1 MHQVAR
7 FDAHFVLAL
16 FIKGEWQFRH
26 AQIALAVGGVFQ
38 ELAGLLAQIAWRR
51 ADVAAVGGF
60 KHDEARRLL
69 AIFSLIEGHAIH
81 DPLRNDHIVLRSKLQ
96 RAEHGVHRART
107 KVDEDAFI
115 THGVLVEV
123 IHLLRRDAHG
133 HFHIGVAKHHHAAS
147 DRVAL
152 GWHDRGLQVTHAH
165 DIRLDVLHLGAV
177 QRLPTNHLRRR
188 IDVVKRGGW
197 TNETFGSEDFFA
209 VKRAVGAA
217 ELHVALLRNLAEFR
231 VVGHGSGSVRV
242 TPTFGARTMT
252 DETSVNSPVSAPLE
266 APALLAE
273 RPEWIVI
280 SKPAGWHTV
289 ARSGASAG
297 ADEGASI
304 IPTVEEWLRTQRPE
318 HAAIPEAGIV
328 HRLDL
333 GTSGCLVAAR
343 SVEAY
348 ERLRAAVGS
357 AAGARKTYLA
367 LAVSGIAEV
376 GSFRYYFVSRHKG
389 SRKVTVATE
398 GGAPECGRCRWQV
411 QKRLVDGI
419 HDLVE
424 VELVGRGRRHQIRA
438 GLAHLGYPLAGDA
451 LYGGSTTV
459 HTHPALHAWRVEI
472 DGEQVECPAD
482 ARFTG

>member
-1 MHQVAR
+1 M
-7 FDAHFVLAL
+7 
-16 FIKGEWQFRH
+16 
-26 AQIALAVGGVFQ
+26 
-38 ELAGLLAQIAWRR
+38 
-51 ADVAAVGGF
+51 
-60 KHDEARRLL
+60 
-69 AIFSLIEGHAIH
+69 IE
-81 DPLRNDHIVLRSKLQ
+81 
-96 RAEHGVHRART
+96 
-107 KVDEDAFI
+107 
-115 THGVLVEV
+115 
-123 IHLLRRDAHG
+123 
-133 HFHIGVAKHHHAAS
+133 
-147 DRVAL
+147 
-152 GWHDRGLQVTHAH
+152 
-165 DIRLDVLHLGAV
+165 
-177 QRLPTNHLRRR
+177 
-188 IDVVKRGGW
+188 RGGW

-217 ELHVALLRNLAEFR
+217 ELHVALLGNLAEFR

-242 TPTFGARTMT
+242 TPALGARTMT
-252 DETSVNSPVSAPLE
+252 DETSVNSPISAPLD
-266 APALLAE
+266 APAFLAE

-280 SKPAGWHTV
+280 AKPAGWHTV
-289 ARSGASAG
+289 ARSGATAG
-297 ADEGASI
+297 GDEGASI

-318 HAAIPEAGIV
+318 HADIPEAGIV

-343 SVEAY
+343 TVEAY

-389 SRKVTVATE
+389 SRKVTVAAE

-411 QKRLVDGI
+411 QKRLVDGV

-438 GLAHLGYPLAGDA
+438 GLAHLGYPLAGDS
-451 LYGGSTTV
+451 LYGGATNV

-472 DGEQVECPAD
+472 DGELVESPAD